1 MKKFYYQGLEFLV
14 PVEVENYAMA
24 IKRNISFQDQAQI
37 EFRKKYQQYGDII
50 VVQLSRQKSKLFIM
64 N

>member
-37 EFRKKYQQYGDII
+37 WLSYNIICRCVNQQRI
-50 VVQLSRQKSKLFIM
+50 L
-64 N
+64 

>member
-37 EFRKKYQQYGDII
+37 EFRKKYQQYGDMDQTITH
-50 VVQLSRQKSKLFIM
+50 M
-64 N
+64 